1 MRSDWN
7 ITITDYRGARHYRLS
22 EAARNK
28 LKLTLASCLALG
40 AMMLTG
46 LISQSLGK
54 HDLQL
59 QVATLA
65 QENQSLQRRNS
76 FLLAEQRDLIAT
88 IDQRSRRLAG
98 LDADIRHLESL
109 LALDADPAAALETRV
124 SAAFDEVFE
133 KQLLL
138 RNIPRLSPVP
148 FNAITSRYGLRQHP
162 LKGSSGMHHG
172 VDLRADMRTPV
183 VATADGIVV
192 KAGRYS
198 NGIGKMV
205 EIQHRYG
212 FSTIYGHLDSFEVAV
227 GDIVQQGDV
236 IAKSGNTG
244 LSTAPHL
251 HYEVHYLGDRID
263 PQPFLE
269 WQLNQY
275 DNLITRQQDVPWE
288 SLEKAITTT
297 VKLRQ
302 NQPALAVQAVAPR
315 SSQPAARLTAASP

>member
-7 ITITDYRGARHYRLS
+7 ITITDYRGARQYCLTGT
-22 EAARNK
+22 ARQK
-28 LKLTLASCLALG
+28 IRITLASCMAVV
-40 AMMLTG
+40 AIIITS
-46 LISQSLGK
+46 LISQSLAS

-59 QVATLA
+59 QVA
-65 QENQSLQRRNS
+65 ELQQQNLGLERHNG
-76 FLLAEQRDLIAT
+76 FLLAEQRDLVAT
-88 IDQRSRRLAG
+88 LDQRNRRLAG
-98 LDADIRHLESL
+98 LDSDISHLENL
-109 LALDADPAAALETRV
+109 LAVDQDTESPLEMRIST
-124 SAAFDEVFE
+124 AYDELFE
-133 KQLLL
+133 KQLML

-148 FNAITSRYGLRQHP
+148 FNAITSSYGARKHP
-162 LKGSSGMHHG
+162 LKGSTGMHHG
-172 VDLRADMRTPV
+172 VDLRANMRTPV
-183 VATADGIVV
+183 VATADGIVI

-212 FSTIYGHLDSFEVAV
+212 FSTIYGHLDSAEVAV
-227 GDIVQQGDV
+227 GDIVHQGDE

-269 WQLNQY
+269 WQLRQY

-288 SLEKAITTT
+288 SLEKAIVTT
-297 VKLRQ
+297 VRHRQ
-302 NQPALAVQAVAPR
+302 DQPAQATPAAQR
-315 SSQPAARLTAASP
+315 SLRPTARLTAASP

>member
-1 MRSDWN
+1 VRSDWN

-22 EAARNK
+22 EAARQK
-28 LKLTLASCLALG
+28 IKLTLASCLAVS

-46 LISQSLGK
+46 LISQSVGK
-54 HDLQL
+54 HDLQQ
-59 QVATLA
+59 QVAAL
-65 QENQSLQRRNS
+65 QQDNQSLQRRNN

-88 IDQRSRRLAG
+88 IDQRSRRLAS
-98 LDADIRHLESL
+98 LDADIQQLESL
-109 LALDADPAAALETRV
+109 LALKTDSNAPLEMRV
-124 SAAFDEVFE
+124 STAYDEVFE

-148 FNAITSRYGLRQHP
+148 FNAITSSYGVRRHP

-183 VATADGIVV
+183 AATADGIVI

-212 FSTIYGHLDSFEVAV
+212 FSTVYGHLDNFEVAV
-227 GDIVQQGDV
+227 GDIVHQGDI

-288 SLEKAITTT
+288 SLEKAIATT
-297 VKLRQ
+297 VRQ
-302 NQPALAVQAVAPR
+302 RLHQPDQATPAVQR
-315 SSQPAARLTAASP
+315 SSQPTARLTAASP